1 MIRRLIQS
9 LFILLLIV
17 GCEEPTEPVDNS
29 IRGYVKDSQG
39 NVLSNAAIIFQYYFP
54 QYEQFYEDSLTRSM
68 PVTSMRI
75 NIENDSTH
83 LNLWVETLCGDT
95 VTVLADSIYNQGEHT
110 FIWDA
115 TGITEGLYIVHKV
128 TPEESIS
135 QNIML
140 SILDEDQFNYQ
151 FVNGVLGLLMPS
163 NYLQEDT
170 LYNAQGY
177 YVMTNSDGYFTA
189 PLSCLPFGI
198 EQIGMDD
205 FGNPTDNWSL
215 PYKTRLWIAHAG
227 DSTFSTDWYD
237 VDPDNGIE
245 LDITAPY

>member
-1 MIRRLIQS
+1 MKKL
-9 LFILLLIV
+9 ILLSILFIV
-17 GCEEPTEPVDNS
+17 GCQETTKPEEQVDNS

-39 NVLSNAAIIFQYYFP
+39 NVLSNAAIIFQYYHP
-54 QYEQFYEDSLTRSM
+54 QYEDFYEDSLTGSM
-68 PVTSMRI
+68 PTTVIAI
-75 NIENDSTH
+75 NIVNDSTH
-83 LNLWVETLCGDT
+83 VNMWVETLCGDT
-95 VTVLADSIYNQGEHT
+95 VIVLADSIYNQGGYT
-110 FIWDA
+110 FVWDA
-115 TGITEGLYIVHKV
+115 TGATEGLYIGHKV

-140 SILDEDQFNYQ
+140 PILDEDQFNYQ
-151 FVNGVLGLLMPS
+151 FVNGVLGLLMPH
-163 NYLQEDT
+163 YIPQEDT

-198 EQIGMDD
+198 EI
-205 FGNPTDNWSL
+205 FNGNPTDNWSL
-215 PYKTRLWIAHAG
+215 PYKTRLWIAHEG